1 MVTSIAIRLRIDVV
15 LINGGIS
22 LIHAQDQKGKKRK
35 EREGGRE
42 KKNGRRRSCRVIK
55 GRACAS
61 RVKFIVIE
69 ATPYSFSLL
78 TPAS

>member
-35 EREGGRE
+35 ERERE
-42 KKNGRRRSCRVIK
+42 GERKRTADVGVV
-55 GRACAS
+55 G
-61 RVKFIVIE
+61 
-69 ATPYSFSLL
+69 
-78 TPAS
+78 